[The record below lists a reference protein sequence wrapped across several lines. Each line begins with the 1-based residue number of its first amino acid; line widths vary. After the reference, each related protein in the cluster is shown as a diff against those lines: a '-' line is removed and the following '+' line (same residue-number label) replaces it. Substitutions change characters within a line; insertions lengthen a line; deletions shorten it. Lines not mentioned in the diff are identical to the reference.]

1 MLKPRLISSAPSHE
15 EIFVRRYELMLR
27 WALRLTGQQHEQA
40 EDLVHDCFIQFTLGC
55 DPASVNNIEGYLYAM
70 LKNLHLARIR
80 QAAQFQ
86 DSILSVVD
94 YDSAELSLQAV
105 DDIRAR
111 MQVQD
116 DLRKVCQ
123 YASLRKETSK
133 AGSVLILR
141 FFHGYYPAEISLI
154 LKTSRQ
160 GVEKR
165 LKLARSEANIHL
177 DDPTRLHFITERKP

>member
-1 MLKPRLISSAPSHE
+1 MLKARLSSQARSHE
-15 EIFVRRYELMLR
+15 EIFVQRYELILR
-27 WALRLTGQQHEQA
+27 CALRLTGQQHEQA

-55 DPASVNNIEGYLYAM
+55 DPASVSNIEGYLYAM

-86 DSILSVVD
+86 DSTLSVLD

-116 DLRKVCQ
+116 DLRRVCQ
-123 YASLRKETSK
+123 YASLRKQTSK

-141 FFHGYYPAEISLI
+141 FFHGYYPGEIALI
-154 LKTSRQ
+154 AKSSRQ

-165 LKLARSEANIHL
+165 LKLARLEAKLYL
-177 DDPTRLHFITERKP
+177 DD